1 MIKIPKNKSLKTS
14 LILMLFML
22 ITSLITVSLFTLYLN
37 ASNSI
42 KQTLTVTGI
51 DNAERIASAIDP
63 DVYQSFLDHPEVNDS
78 YKQIQIQLNDFREKI
93 GARYVYTLALND
105 DTIQVMIEGAP
116 SIAEASP
123 IGEEESISHEIVSP
137 VLLGKTSSTKIVE
150 DPKYGEMMSVFAPIK
165 DDDGQV
171 MGILAIDIDANA
183 VKSVTRDVISQSF
196 PIIISI
202 FILLNIIILIIVY
215 YFLGRKLN
223 PLTNL
228 TKVSNAV
235 AMGDL
240 VVAKTL
246 IQNNRINSSDEI
258 GQLYKSFTG
267 MTVSLSDMIIKIH
280 EVSSTLNQQS
290 TNLNIIS
297 DEVNE
302 GTSQVS
308 ITMDEMASGAESQ
321 ANLASNLSEDINEL
335 TDIIMATNK
344 QGHEIKQSTDV
355 VLNNTQMGI
364 QLLNSFIVKME
375 EIHSIVSQSVIE
387 VQTLES
393 QNSEVETL
401 VTLIRSISEQTNLLA
416 LNAAIEA
423 ARAGEHGRGFA
434 VVASEVR
441 KLSEQVSDSVNGIT
455 SIVSNIHNSSDN
467 MVKVLNVGLELVD
480 EGRVNILK
488 TEDAFQDI
496 SQVISNMYE
505 LVNSMATHL
514 VLMSNKEGQFK
525 VSFEEVATISE
536 ENAAGIEEVSAS
548 AQQISASSD
557 VMKHLVSDLSD
568 ASQKLKEMISTYKV

>member
-1 MIKIPKNKSLKTS
+1 M
-14 LILMLFML
+14 
-22 ITSLITVSLFTLYLN
+22 
-37 ASNSI
+37 
-42 KQTLTVTGI
+42 
-51 DNAERIASAIDP
+51 
-63 DVYQSFLDHPEVNDS
+63 
-78 YKQIQIQLNDFREKI
+78 
-93 GARYVYTLALND
+93 
-105 DTIQVMIEGAP
+105 
-116 SIAEASP
+116 
-123 IGEEESISHEIVSP
+123 
-137 VLLGKTSSTKIVE
+137 
-150 DPKYGEMMSVFAPIK
+150 
-165 DDDGQV
+165 
-171 MGILAIDIDANA
+171 
-183 VKSVTRDVISQSF
+183 
-196 PIIISI
+196 
-202 FILLNIIILIIVY
+202 
-215 YFLGRKLN
+215 
-223 PLTNL
+223 
-228 TKVSNAV
+228 
-235 AMGDL
+235 
-240 VVAKTL
+240 AKTL

-280 EVSSTLNQQS
+280 EVSSTLYQQS

-344 QGHEIKQSTDV
+344 QGLEIKQSTDV